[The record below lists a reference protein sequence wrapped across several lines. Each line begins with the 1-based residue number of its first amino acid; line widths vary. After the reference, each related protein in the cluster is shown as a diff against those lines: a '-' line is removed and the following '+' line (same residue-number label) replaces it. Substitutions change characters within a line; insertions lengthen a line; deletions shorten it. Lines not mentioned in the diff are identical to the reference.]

1 MNLISRFTLAF
12 LLVAAVVFVGGGF
25 ISYQVV
31 KKEIQSEEKR
41 FLKSRYKRL
50 IKYLEMRLP
59 VDGFVRN
66 KTILE
71 LVFGETA
78 LYGPIFSDTL
88 IQNEHFGKMENQIK
102 LESVVEIAGQRYHI
116 IQFDLIVE
124 SDDIIKS
131 VTKSML
137 ITFLILLFSTV
148 LIALFISYYLLAPF
162 RILLTNI
169 QNFSITQK
177 EPIQFTISRVKE
189 FNKIN
194 HFLLEMTSKIIS
206 DYQLLKE
213 FTENSSHEF
222 QTPIAI
228 IQGKLENMLEEN
240 NLSQSQM
247 NSLIEMQSTLSRLSK
262 MNTSLSLLTKIENHE
277 FNNTEELNLSEILRA
292 LLKEYEE
299 LLILKKINLSL
310 DLAKDIEISG
320 DRVLVQIMLT
330 NLISNAIRH
339 NIESGKI
346 SLTLIANTL
355 IIWNSGLPTD
365 VNPTDFFERF
375 KKSNQHRN
383 SLGLG
388 LSIVQKIAENYKYNI
403 SYQVKDDR
411 HILKLNF

>member
-1 MNLISRFTLAF
+1 MNLITRFTLAF
-12 LLVAAVVFVGGGF
+12 VLVAAVVFVGGGF

-31 KKEIQSEEKR
+31 KKEIQSEERR

-50 IKYLEMRLP
+50 LKYLETRTA
-59 VDGFVRN
+59 VDGFTRN

-71 LVFGETA
+71 PVTKDTP

-88 IQNEHFGKMENQIK
+88 VQHAHFGKMENQIK

-124 SDDIIKS
+124 SEDIIAS

-148 LIALFISYYLLAPF
+148 LIALFISYYMLAPF
-162 RILLTNI
+162 RILLTKI
-169 QNFSITQK
+169 KNFSITDK
-177 EPIQFTISRVKE
+177 EPIQFTISKVKE

-194 HFLLEMTSKIIS
+194 HFLLDMTSKIIS

-213 FTENSSHEF
+213 FTENTSHEF

-247 NSLIEMQSTLSRLSK
+247 NSLIEIQSTLSRLSK
-262 MNTSLSLLTKIENHE
+262 MTTSLSLLTKIDNHE
-277 FNNTEELNLSEILRA
+277 FNNTEKLNLSEILGA

-299 LLILKKINLSL
+299 LLILKKITLSM

-330 NLISNAIRH
+330 NLITNAIRH

-346 SLTLIANTL
+346 NLTLSSNTFV
-355 IIWNSGLPTD
+355 IWNSGLPTD
-365 VNPTDFFERF
+365 VNPLDLFNRFE
-375 KKSNQHRN
+375 KLNQHIN

-388 LSIVQKIAENYKYNI
+388 LSIVKKIVENYNYNI
-403 SYQVKDDR
+403 SYQVEEDR
-411 HILKLNF
+411 HMLTLKF

>member
-1 MNLISRFTLAF
+1 MNLITRFTLAF
-12 LLVAAVVFVGGGF
+12 VLVAAVVFVGGGF

-31 KKEIQSEEKR
+31 KKEIQSEERR

-50 IKYLEMRLP
+50 LKYLETRTA
-59 VDGFVRN
+59 VDGFTRN

-71 LVFGETA
+71 PVTKDTP

-88 IQNEHFGKMENQIK
+88 VQHAHFGKMENQIK

-124 SDDIIKS
+124 SEDIIAS

-148 LIALFISYYLLAPF
+148 LIALFISYYMLAPF
-162 RILLTNI
+162 RILLTKI
-169 QNFSITQK
+169 KNFSITDK
-177 EPIQFTISRVKE
+177 EPIQFTISKVKE

-194 HFLLEMTSKIIS
+194 HFLLDMTSKIIS

-213 FTENSSHEF
+213 FTENTSHEF

-247 NSLIEMQSTLSRLSK
+247 NSLIEIQSTLSRLSK
-262 MNTSLSLLTKIENHE
+262 MTTSLSLLTKIDNHE
-277 FNNTEELNLSEILRA
+277 FNNTEKLNLSEILGA

-299 LLILKKINLSL
+299 LLILKKITLSM

-330 NLISNAIRH
+330 NLITNAIRH

-346 SLTLIANTL
+346 NLTLSSNTFV
-355 IIWNSGLPTD
+355 IWNSGLPTD
-365 VNPTDFFERF
+365 VNPLDFFNRF
-375 KKSNQHRN
+375 EKLNQHIN

-388 LSIVQKIAENYKYNI
+388 LSIVKKIVENYNYNI
-403 SYQVKDDR
+403 SYQVEEDR
-411 HILKLNF
+411 HILTLKF

>member
-1 MNLISRFTLAF
+1 MNLITRFTLAF
-12 LLVAAVVFVGGGF
+12 VLVAAVVFVGGGF

-50 IKYLEMRLP
+50 LKYLEMSP
-59 VDGFVRN
+59 PANGFTRN

-71 LVFGETA
+71 PVNKDIS

-88 IQNEHFGKMENQIK
+88 VQHEHFGKMENQIK

-148 LIALFISYYLLAPF
+148 MIALFISYYMLAPF

-177 EPIQFTISRVKE
+177 EPIQFTISKVKE

-277 FNNTEELNLSEILRA
+277 FNNTEKLNLSVILRA

-346 SLTLIANTL
+346 NLTLSANTF

-365 VNPTDFFERF
+365 VNPTYFFERF
-375 KKSNQHRN
+375 KKSNQHVN

-388 LSIVQKIAENYKYNI
+388 LSIVQKIAENYKYCI
-403 SYQVKDDR
+403 SYQVEDDR

>member
-1 MNLISRFTLAF
+1 MNLITRFTLAF
-12 LLVAAVVFVGGGF
+12 VLVAAVVFVGGGF

-50 IKYLEMRLP
+50 LKYLETRTP
-59 VDGFVRN
+59 VDGFTRN

-71 LVFGETA
+71 PVTMDTP
-78 LYGPIFSDTL
+78 LYDPTFSDTL
-88 IQNEHFGKMENQIK
+88 VQHAHFGKMENQIK

-124 SDDIIKS
+124 SEDIIAS

-148 LIALFISYYLLAPF
+148 LIALFISYYMLAPF
-162 RILLTNI
+162 RILLTKI
-169 QNFSITQK
+169 QNFSITDK
-177 EPIQFTISRVKE
+177 EPIQFTISKVKE

-194 HFLLEMTSKIIS
+194 YFLLDMTSKIIS

-213 FTENSSHEF
+213 FTENASHEF

-262 MNTSLSLLTKIENHE
+262 MTTSLSLLTKIENHE
-277 FNNTEELNLSEILRA
+277 FNNIEKLNLSVILRA

-299 LLILKKINLSL
+299 LLILKKITLSM

-346 SLTLIANTL
+346 NLTLSANTF

-365 VNPTDFFERF
+365 VYD
-375 KKSNQHRN
+375 
-383 SLGLG
+383 
-388 LSIVQKIAENYKYNI
+388 
-403 SYQVKDDR
+403 
-411 HILKLNF
+411 

>member
-1 MNLISRFTLAF
+1 MNLITRFTLAF
-12 LLVAAVVFVGGGF
+12 VLVAAVVFVGGGF

-31 KKEIQSEEKR
+31 KKEIQSEERR

-50 IKYLEMRLP
+50 LKYLETRTA
-59 VDGFVRN
+59 VDGFTRN

-71 LVFGETA
+71 PVTKDTP

-88 IQNEHFGKMENQIK
+88 VQHAHFGKMENQIK

-124 SDDIIKS
+124 SEDIIAS

-148 LIALFISYYLLAPF
+148 LIALFISYYMLAPF
-162 RILLTNI
+162 RILLTKI
-169 QNFSITQK
+169 KNFSITDK
-177 EPIQFTISRVKE
+177 EPIQFTISKVKE

-194 HFLLEMTSKIIS
+194 HFLLDMTSKIIS

-213 FTENSSHEF
+213 FTENTSHEF

-247 NSLIEMQSTLSRLSK
+247 NSLIEIQSTLSRLSK
-262 MNTSLSLLTKIENHE
+262 MTTSLSLLTKIDNHE
-277 FNNTEELNLSEILRA
+277 FNNTEKLNLSEILGA

-299 LLILKKINLSL
+299 LLILKKITLSM

-330 NLISNAIRH
+330 NLITNAIRH
-339 NIESGKI
+339 NIEYGKI
-346 SLTLIANTL
+346 NLTLSSNTFV
-355 IIWNSGLPTD
+355 IWNSGLPTD
-365 VNPTDFFERF
+365 VNPLDLFNRFE
-375 KKSNQHRN
+375 KSNQHIN

-388 LSIVQKIAENYKYNI
+388 LSIVKKIVENYNYNI
-403 SYQVKDDR
+403 SYQVEEDR
-411 HILKLNF
+411 HILTLKF

>member
-1 MNLISRFTLAF
+1 MNLITRFTLAF
-12 LLVAAVVFVGGGF
+12 VLVAAVVFVGGGF

-31 KKEIQSEEKR
+31 KKEIQSEERR

-50 IKYLEMRLP
+50 LKYLETRTA
-59 VDGFVRN
+59 VDGFTRN

-71 LVFGETA
+71 PVTKDTP

-88 IQNEHFGKMENQIK
+88 VQHAHFGKMENQIK

-124 SDDIIKS
+124 SEDIIAS

-148 LIALFISYYLLAPF
+148 LIALFISYYMLAPF
-162 RILLTNI
+162 RILLTKI
-169 QNFSITQK
+169 KNFSITDK
-177 EPIQFTISRVKE
+177 EPIQFTISKVKE

-194 HFLLEMTSKIIS
+194 HFLLDMTSKIIS

-213 FTENSSHEF
+213 FTENTSHEF

-247 NSLIEMQSTLSRLSK
+247 NSLIEIQSTLSRLSK
-262 MNTSLSLLTKIENHE
+262 MTTSLSLLTKIDNHE
-277 FNNTEELNLSEILRA
+277 FNNTEKLNLSEILGV

-299 LLILKKINLSL
+299 LLILKKITLSM

-330 NLISNAIRH
+330 NLITNAIRH

-346 SLTLIANTL
+346 NLTLSSNTFV
-355 IIWNSGLPTD
+355 IWNSGLPTD
-365 VNPTDFFERF
+365 VNPLDLFNRFE
-375 KKSNQHRN
+375 KLNQHIN

-388 LSIVQKIAENYKYNI
+388 LSIVKKIVENYNYNI
-403 SYQVKDDR
+403 SYQVEEDR
-411 HILKLNF
+411 HILTLKF

>member
-1 MNLISRFTLAF
+1 MNLITRFTLAF
-12 LLVAAVVFVGGGF
+12 VLVAAVVFVGGGF

-31 KKEIQSEEKR
+31 KKEIQSEERR

-50 IKYLEMRLP
+50 LKYLETRTA
-59 VDGFVRN
+59 VDGFTRN

-71 LVFGETA
+71 PVTKDTP

-88 IQNEHFGKMENQIK
+88 VQHAHFGKMENQIK

-124 SDDIIKS
+124 SEDIIAS

-148 LIALFISYYLLAPF
+148 LIALFISYYMLAPF
-162 RILLTNI
+162 RILLTKI
-169 QNFSITQK
+169 KNFSITDK
-177 EPIQFTISRVKE
+177 EPIQFTISKVKE

-194 HFLLEMTSKIIS
+194 HFLLDMTSKIIS

-213 FTENSSHEF
+213 FTENTSHEF

-247 NSLIEMQSTLSRLSK
+247 NSLIEIQSTLSRLSK
-262 MNTSLSLLTKIENHE
+262 MTTSLSLLTKIDNHE
-277 FNNTEELNLSEILRA
+277 FNNTEKLNLSEILGA

-299 LLILKKINLSL
+299 LLILKKITLSI

-330 NLISNAIRH
+330 NLITNAIRH

-346 SLTLIANTL
+346 NLTLSSNTFV
-355 IIWNSGLPTD
+355 IWNSGLPTD
-365 VNPTDFFERF
+365 VNPLDLFNRFE
-375 KKSNQHRN
+375 KSNQHIN

-388 LSIVQKIAENYKYNI
+388 LSIVKKIVENYNYNI
-403 SYQVKDDR
+403 SYQVEEDR
-411 HILKLNF
+411 HILTLKF

>member
-1 MNLISRFTLAF
+1 MNLITRFTLAF
-12 LLVAAVVFVGGGF
+12 VLVAAVVFVGGGF

-31 KKEIQSEEKR
+31 KKEIQSEERR

-50 IKYLEMRLP
+50 LKYLETRTA
-59 VDGFVRN
+59 VDGFTRN

-71 LVFGETA
+71 PVTKDTP

-88 IQNEHFGKMENQIK
+88 VQHAHFGKMENQIK

-124 SDDIIKS
+124 SEDIIAS

-148 LIALFISYYLLAPF
+148 LIALFISYYMLAPF
-162 RILLTNI
+162 RILLTKI
-169 QNFSITQK
+169 KNFSITDK
-177 EPIQFTISRVKE
+177 EPIQFTISKVKE

-194 HFLLEMTSKIIS
+194 HFLLDMTSKIIS

-213 FTENSSHEF
+213 FMENTSHEF

-247 NSLIEMQSTLSRLSK
+247 NSLIEIQSTLSRLSK
-262 MNTSLSLLTKIENHE
+262 MTTSLSLLTKIDNHE
-277 FNNTEELNLSEILRA
+277 FNNTEKLNLSEILGA

-299 LLILKKINLSL
+299 LLILKKITLSM

-330 NLISNAIRH
+330 NLITNAIRH

-346 SLTLIANTL
+346 NLTLSSNTFV
-355 IIWNSGLPTD
+355 IWNSGLPTD
-365 VNPTDFFERF
+365 VNPLDLFNRFE
-375 KKSNQHRN
+375 KLNQHIN

-388 LSIVQKIAENYKYNI
+388 LSIVKKIVENYNYNI
-403 SYQVKDDR
+403 SYQVEEDR
-411 HILKLNF
+411 HILTLKF

>member
-1 MNLISRFTLAF
+1 M
-12 LLVAAVVFVGGGF
+12 
-25 ISYQVV
+25 
-31 KKEIQSEEKR
+31 
-41 FLKSRYKRL
+41 
-50 IKYLEMRLP
+50 
-59 VDGFVRN
+59 
-66 KTILE
+66 
-71 LVFGETA
+71 
-78 LYGPIFSDTL
+78 
-88 IQNEHFGKMENQIK
+88 
-102 LESVVEIAGQRYHI
+102 ESVVEIAGQRYHI

-148 LIALFISYYLLAPF
+148 MIALFISYYMLAPF

-177 EPIQFTISRVKE
+177 EPIQFTISKVKE

-262 MNTSLSLLTKIENHE
+262 MTTSLSLLTKIENHE
-277 FNNTEELNLSEILRA
+277 FNNTEKLNLSVILRA

-299 LLILKKINLSL
+299 LLILKKITLSM
-310 DLAKDIEISG
+310 DLARDIEISG

-346 SLTLIANTL
+346 NLTLSANTF

-365 VNPTDFFERF
+365 VNPADFFERF
-375 KKSNQHRN
+375 KKSNQHVN

-388 LSIVQKIAENYKYNI
+388 LSIVQKIAENYKYCI
-403 SYQVKDDR
+403 SYQVEDGR

>member
-1 MNLISRFTLAF
+1 MNLITRFTLSF
-12 LLVAAVVFVGGGF
+12 LLVAAVVFVAGGF

-41 FLKSRYKRL
+41 FLKSRYRRL
-50 IKYLEMRLP
+50 IKYLEMSPP
-59 VDGFVRN
+59 VAGFVRN

-71 LVFGETA
+71 PVSQETP

-88 IQNEHFGKMENQIK
+88 VQQAHFGKMENQIK
-102 LESVVEIAGQRYHI
+102 LESVVEIAKRRYHI
-116 IQFDLIVE
+116 VQFDLIVE
-124 SDDIIKS
+124 SDDIISS

-148 LIALFISYYLLAPF
+148 MIALFISYYMLAPF

-169 QNFSITQK
+169 QNFSITDK
-177 EPIQFTISRVKE
+177 DPIQISSSKVKE

-213 FTENSSHEF
+213 FTENTSHEF

-228 IQGKLENMLEEN
+228 IQGKLENMLEDN
-240 NLSQSQM
+240 NLGQSQM
-247 NSLIEMQSTLSRLSK
+247 NSLIEMQITLSRLSK
-262 MNTSLSLLTKIENHE
+262 MTTSLSLLTKIENHE
-277 FNNTEELNLSEILRA
+277 FNNTEKLNLSEILKN
-292 LLKEYEE
+292 LVKEYEE
-299 LLILKKINLSL
+299 LLILKKINLIME
-310 DLAKDIEISG
+310 LAKDIEISG

-346 SLTLIANTL
+346 NMTLNSNTFV
-355 IIWNSGLPTD
+355 IWNSGLPTD
-365 VNPTDFFERF
+365 VNPTDFFKRF
-375 KKSNQHRN
+375 IKSNKNIN
-383 SLGLG
+383 SLGMG
-388 LSIVQKIAENYKYNI
+388 LSIVSKIADNYNYQIKYKI
-403 SYQVKDDR
+403 EEDI
-411 HILKLNF
+411 HTLKLNF

>member
-1 MNLISRFTLAF
+1 MNLITRFTLAF
-12 LLVAAVVFVGGGF
+12 VLVAAVVFVGGGF

-31 KKEIQSEEKR
+31 KKEIQSEERR

-50 IKYLEMRLP
+50 LKYLETRTA
-59 VDGFVRN
+59 VDGFTRN

-71 LVFGETA
+71 PVTKDTP

-88 IQNEHFGKMENQIK
+88 VQHAHFGKMENQIK

-124 SDDIIKS
+124 SEDIIAS

-148 LIALFISYYLLAPF
+148 LIALFISYYMLAPF
-162 RILLTNI
+162 RILLTKI
-169 QNFSITQK
+169 KNFSITDK
-177 EPIQFTISRVKE
+177 EPIQFTISKVKE

-194 HFLLEMTSKIIS
+194 HFLLDMTSKIIS

-213 FTENSSHEF
+213 FTENTSHEF

-247 NSLIEMQSTLSRLSK
+247 NSLIEIQSTLSRLSK
-262 MNTSLSLLTKIENHE
+262 MTTSLSLLTKIDNHE
-277 FNNTEELNLSEILRA
+277 FNNTEKLNLSEILGA

-299 LLILKKINLSL
+299 LLILKKITLSM

-330 NLISNAIRH
+330 NLITNAIRH

-346 SLTLIANTL
+346 NLTLSSNTFV
-355 IIWNSGLPTD
+355 IWNSGLPTD
-365 VNPTDFFERF
+365 VNPLDLFNRFE
-375 KKSNQHRN
+375 KLNQHIN

-388 LSIVQKIAENYKYNI
+388 LSIVKKIVENYNYNI
-403 SYQVKDDR
+403 SYQVEEDR
-411 HILKLNF
+411 HILTLKF

>member
-1 MNLISRFTLAF
+1 MNLITRFTLAF
-12 LLVAAVVFVGGGF
+12 VLVAAVVFVGGGF

-31 KKEIQSEEKR
+31 KKEIQSEERR

-50 IKYLEMRLP
+50 LKYLETRTA
-59 VDGFVRN
+59 VDGFTRN

-71 LVFGETA
+71 PVTKDTP

-88 IQNEHFGKMENQIK
+88 VQHAHFGKMENQIK

-124 SDDIIKS
+124 SEDIIAS

-148 LIALFISYYLLAPF
+148 LIALFISYYMLAPF
-162 RILLTNI
+162 RILLTKI
-169 QNFSITQK
+169 KNFSITDK
-177 EPIQFTISRVKE
+177 EPIQFTISKVKE

-194 HFLLEMTSKIIS
+194 HFLLDMTSKIIS

-213 FTENSSHEF
+213 FTENTSHEF

-247 NSLIEMQSTLSRLSK
+247 NSLIEIQSTLSRLSK
-262 MNTSLSLLTKIENHE
+262 MTTSLSLLTKIDNHE
-277 FNNTEELNLSEILRA
+277 FNNTEKLNLSEILGA

-299 LLILKKINLSL
+299 LLILKKITLSM

-330 NLISNAIRH
+330 NLITNAIRH

-346 SLTLIANTL
+346 NLTLSSNTFV
-355 IIWNSGLPTD
+355 IWNSGLPTD
-365 VNPTDFFERF
+365 VNPLDLFNRFE
-375 KKSNQHRN
+375 KSNQHIN

-388 LSIVQKIAENYKYNI
+388 LSIVKKIVENYNYNI
-403 SYQVKDDR
+403 SYQVEEDR
-411 HILKLNF
+411 HILTLKF

>member
-50 IKYLEMRLP
+50 IKYLEMRPP

-403 SYQVKDDR
+403 SYQVKDDK

>member
-1 MNLISRFTLAF
+1 MNLITRFTLAF
-12 LLVAAVVFVGGGF
+12 VLVAAVVFVGGGF

-31 KKEIQSEEKR
+31 KKEIQSEERR

-50 IKYLEMRLP
+50 LKYLETRTA
-59 VDGFVRN
+59 VDGFTRN

-71 LVFGETA
+71 PVTKDTP

-88 IQNEHFGKMENQIK
+88 VQHAHFGKMENQIK

-124 SDDIIKS
+124 SEDIIAS

-148 LIALFISYYLLAPF
+148 LIALFISYYMLAPF
-162 RILLTNI
+162 RILLTKI
-169 QNFSITQK
+169 KNFSITDK
-177 EPIQFTISRVKE
+177 EPIQFTISKVKE

-194 HFLLEMTSKIIS
+194 HFLLDMTSKIIS

-213 FTENSSHEF
+213 FTENTSHEF

-247 NSLIEMQSTLSRLSK
+247 NSLIEIQSTLSRLSK
-262 MNTSLSLLTKIENHE
+262 MTTSLSLLTKIDNHE
-277 FNNTEELNLSEILRA
+277 FNNTEKLNLSEILGA

-299 LLILKKINLSL
+299 LLILKKITLSM

-330 NLISNAIRH
+330 NLITNAIRH

-346 SLTLIANTL
+346 NLTLSSNTFV
-355 IIWNSGLPTD
+355 IWNSGLPTD
-365 VNPTDFFERF
+365 VNPLDLFNRFE
-375 KKSNQHRN
+375 KSNQHIN

-388 LSIVQKIAENYKYNI
+388 LSIVKKIVENYNYNI
-403 SYQVKDDR
+403 SYQVEEDR
-411 HILKLNF
+411 HMLTLKF

>member
-1 MNLISRFTLAF
+1 MNLIIRFTLASV
-12 LLVAAVVFVGGGF
+12 LVAAVVFVGGGF

-50 IKYLEMRLP
+50 LKYLETRTP
-59 VDGFVRN
+59 VDGFTRN

-71 LVFGETA
+71 PVTMDTP
-78 LYGPIFSDTL
+78 LYGPTFSDTL
-88 IQNEHFGKMENQIK
+88 VQHAHFGKMENQIK

-124 SDDIIKS
+124 SEDIIAS

-148 LIALFISYYLLAPF
+148 LIALFISYYMLAPF
-162 RILLTNI
+162 RILLTKI
-169 QNFSITQK
+169 QNFSITDK
-177 EPIQFTISRVKE
+177 EPIQFTISKVKE

-194 HFLLEMTSKIIS
+194 YFLLDMTSKIIS

-213 FTENSSHEF
+213 FTENASHEF

-262 MNTSLSLLTKIENHE
+262 MTTSLSLLTKIENHE
-277 FNNTEELNLSEILRA
+277 FNNTEKLNLSEILGA

-299 LLILKKINLSL
+299 LLILKKITLSM

-330 NLISNAIRH
+330 NLITNAIRH

-346 SLTLIANTL
+346 NVTLSSNTF
-355 IIWNSGLPTD
+355 IMWNSGIPTD
-365 VNPTDFFERF
+365 VNTIDFSNRFE
-375 KKSNQHRN
+375 KSNQYIN

-388 LSIVQKIAENYKYNI
+388 LSIVKIIVENYNYNI
-403 SYQVKDDR
+403 SYQVEEDR
-411 HILKLNF
+411 HILTLNF